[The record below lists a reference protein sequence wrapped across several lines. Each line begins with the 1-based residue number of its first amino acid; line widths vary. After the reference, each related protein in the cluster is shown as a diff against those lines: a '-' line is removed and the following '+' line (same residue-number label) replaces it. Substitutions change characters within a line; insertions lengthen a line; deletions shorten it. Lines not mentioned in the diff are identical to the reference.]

1 MLFILSINYKDDI
14 GDITPLDQEEGARTV
29 SVTSNQRNGERKSSL
44 RTGKKKEGNL
54 ADSRNGS
61 SMMEGVD
68 LLMGLGNSH
77 AEAIHLESDGDSAL
91 MDGIAGVRRTT
102 FTTMTIVLP
111 SKSFGVADVSTIE

>member
-61 SMMEGVD
+61 SMMEGV
-68 LLMGLGNSH
+68 GT
-77 AEAIHLESDGDSAL
+77 ATQ
-91 MDGIAGVRRTT
+91 RQ
-102 FTTMTIVLP
+102 FTWRAMVTVL
-111 SKSFGVADVSTIE
+111 